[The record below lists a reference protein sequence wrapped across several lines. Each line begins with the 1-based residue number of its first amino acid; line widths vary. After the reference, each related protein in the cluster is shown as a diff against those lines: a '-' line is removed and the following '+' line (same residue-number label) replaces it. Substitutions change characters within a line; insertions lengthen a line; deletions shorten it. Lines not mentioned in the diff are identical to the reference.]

1 MKKYF
6 LTMLG
11 VAGLLTGAQA
21 ELNIGTV
28 DMNKIFQSYGKTKE
42 AEAKINE
49 ARETAKGEFDTRQ
62 EALKKLVEE
71 VQKLQQEIQSQAASD
86 SLKAQKTKAR
96 DEKVSEVRNQ
106 ERELQEFRMTREKQL
121 QDQALR
127 MRNSIVEEINEII
140 QGIIKEKGYALVF
153 DSTGPSVNGVPVV
166 VYADSKFDFSEDV
179 IKALNAK
186 SGGTAKPAAE

>member
-1 MKKYF
+1 
-6 LTMLG
+6 MLG